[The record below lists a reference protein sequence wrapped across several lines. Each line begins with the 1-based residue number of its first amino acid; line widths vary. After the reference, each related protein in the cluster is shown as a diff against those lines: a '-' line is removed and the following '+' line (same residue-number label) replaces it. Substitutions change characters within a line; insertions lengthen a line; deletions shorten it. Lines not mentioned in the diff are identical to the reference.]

1 MTSHSTHDIIL
12 RIVKLMFFFIQ
23 VNGAWSRWSEFSPCS
38 VTCSYGTRVRLRTCT
53 EPVPANNGADC
64 TGPRVED
71 EECYMGPCK
80 GL

>member
-1 MTSHSTHDIIL
+1 M
-12 RIVKLMFFFIQ
+12 
-23 VNGAWSRWSEFSPCS
+23 NGAWSRWSEFSPCS

-71 EECYMGPCK
+71 EE
-80 GL
+80 LSLIHI